1 MTAKRGR
8 RAFDIDMP
16 ETAQAGAQAKPS
28 GPRATMIGEPRRGPM
43 ATAIAETSL
52 ALGERQAEEAA
63 IRAENDALAAAHA
76 RAKRMGLVV
85 EMIPLDQ
92 ILSTKLM
99 RDRTMRGVETDLQ
112 ELKDSLLAVGLS
124 NPIRVERAGEGEY
137 ELIQGLRRLTAYRAL
152 YEETGDEVWATIPA
166 SLTQAGETTEALY
179 RRMVDENLVRKDVS
193 FAEMALLARAYMDD
207 PETGCVDI
215 AHAVKVLYGSA
226 SYQKRSYIRSF
237 AELMDRFDKYLEHPE
252 AISRNLGIAL
262 RQRMG
267 EIEGF
272 SGALQKALRA
282 IGPGQSEEAELAIL
296 RRFSAGDIGVDD
308 AAPPRGAKL
317 APKGETRFAFKR
329 PTGEASCKAGQG
341 RVEIR
346 GPEDFSSYSPAALKR
361 AVAAF
366 YDALG

>member
-16 ETAQAGAQAKPS
+16 AETPA
-28 GPRATMIGEPRRGPM
+28 PRATLIGEPRRGPM
-43 ATAIAETSL
+43 ATAISETSA
-52 ALGERQAEEAA
+52 ALDTRRAEEAA

-92 ILSTKLM
+92 IASAKLL
-99 RDRTMRGVETDLQ
+99 RDRTPRGVEADLQ

-124 NPIRVERAGEGEY
+124 NPIRVERVGEGEY

-152 YEETGDEVWATIPA
+152 YGETGDAVWATIPA
-166 SLTQAGETTEALY
+166 SLTQEGETTEALY

-193 FAEMALLARAYMDD
+193 FAEMALLARAYMND
-207 PETGCVDI
+207 PDTGCVDI
-215 AHAVKVLYGSA
+215 PHAVKVLYGSA

-262 RQRMG
+262 SQRMG

-272 SGALQKALRA
+272 SGALQKALRK
-282 IGPGQSEEAELAIL
+282 IGPDQSETAELAVL
-296 RRFSAGDIGVDD
+296 RRFAAGDIGGDIGAGD
-308 AAPPRGAKL
+308 TAPPRGAKA
-317 APKGETRFAFKR
+317 APAGETRVALKR
-329 PTGEASCKAGQG
+329 PTGEARCKAGQG

-361 AVAAF
+361 AVQAF

>member
-16 ETAQAGAQAKPS
+16 ETAQT
-28 GPRATMIGEPRRGPM
+28 PRATLIGEPRRGPM
-43 ATAIAETSL
+43 ATAISETSV
-52 ALGERQAEEAA
+52 AVDQRQAEEAA
-63 IRAENDALAAAHA
+63 IRAENDSLAAAHA

-85 EMIPLDQ
+85 EMIPLDA
-92 ILSTKLM
+92 IFSTKLM
-99 RDRTMRGVETDLQ
+99 RDRTMRGVETDIQ

-124 NPIRVERAGEGEY
+124 NPIRVEVAGEGEY

-237 AELMDRFDKYLEHPE
+237 AELMDRLDKYLEHPE
-252 AISRNLGIAL
+252 AISRNLGISL

-267 EIEGF
+267 EIGGF
-272 SGALQKALRA
+272 SGALQKALKK
-282 IGPGQSEEAELAIL
+282 IGPSQSEEEELAVL
-296 RRFSAGDIGVDD
+296 RRFAAGDAWAED
-308 AAPPRGAKL
+308 APAPRPSSKTAPR
-317 APKGETRFAFKR
+317 GETRFAFNR
-329 PTGEASCKAGQG
+329 PTGDGRCKAGQG

-361 AVAAF
+361 AVQAF

>member
-16 ETAQAGAQAKPS
+16 AEPQL
-28 GPRATMIGEPRRGPM
+28 PRATLIGEPRRGPM
-43 ATAIAETSL
+43 ATAISETSN
-52 ALGERQAEEAA
+52 ALDERRAEEAA

-92 ILSTKLM
+92 IASAKLL
-99 RDRTMRGVETDLQ
+99 RDRTARGVETDLE
-112 ELKDSLLAVGLS
+112 ELKASLKAVGLS
-124 NPIRVERAGEGEY
+124 NPIRVEAAGEGAY

-152 YEETGDEVWATIPA
+152 YEETGDEIWATIPA

-193 FAEMALLARAYMDD
+193 FAEMALLARAYMSD
-207 PETGCVDI
+207 PETGCVDLP
-215 AHAVKVLYGSA
+215 HAVKVLYGSA

-237 AELMDRFDKYLEHPE
+237 AELMDQFDKYLEHPE
-252 AISRNLGIAL
+252 AISRNLGLTL
-262 RQRMG
+262 RQRMS
-267 EIEGF
+267 EVDGF
-272 SGALQKALRA
+272 IGALQKALKK
-282 IGPGQSEEAELAIL
+282 IGPGQSEEAEQAVL
-296 RRFSAGDIGVDD
+296 RRFSAGDIGGDD
-308 AAPPRGAKL
+308 AASPRGAKS
-317 APKGETRFAFKR
+317 APKGETRFAFRR
-329 PTGEASCKAGQG
+329 PTGEARCKAGQG

-346 GPEDFSSYSPAALKR
+346 GPEDFSSYSPATLKR

>member
-16 ETAQAGAQAKPS
+16 AEAQAKPS
-28 GPRATMIGEPRRGPM
+28 GPRATLIGEPRRGPM
-43 ATAIAETSL
+43 ATAISETSA
-52 ALGERQAEEAA
+52 ALDTRRAEEAA

-92 ILSTKLM
+92 IASTKLM
-99 RDRTMRGVETDLQ
+99 RDRTTRGVEVDLQ

-124 NPIRVERAGEGEY
+124 NPIRVEKAREGY

-152 YEETGDEVWATIPA
+152 YEETGDEIWATIPA
-166 SLTQAGETTEALY
+166 SIMQDGETTEALY

-193 FAEMALLARAYMDD
+193 FAEMALLARAYMED

-215 AHAVKVLYGSA
+215 PHAVKVLFGSV

-237 AELMDRFDKYLEHPE
+237 ADLMDRFDKYLEHPE

-262 RQRMG
+262 SQRMG

-272 SGALQKALRA
+272 SGALQKALRK
-282 IGPGQSEEAELAIL
+282 IGPGQSQEAELAVL
-296 RRFSAGDIGVDD
+296 RRFAAGDGWADD
-308 AAPPRGAKL
+308 TPAGAPVGTKSPTATKR
-317 APKGETRFAFKR
+317 ETRFAVSR
-329 PTGEASCKAGQG
+329 PTGQARCKAGQG

-346 GPEDFSSYSPAALKR
+346 APEDFSSYSPAALKR
-361 AVAAF
+361 AVQAF

>member
-16 ETAQAGAQAKPS
+16 DTAQKGAPI
-28 GPRATMIGEPRRGPM
+28 PRATLVGEPRRGPM
-43 ATAIAETSL
+43 ATAISETSV
-52 ALGERQAEEAA
+52 ALDQRQAEEAA
-63 IRAENDALAAAHA
+63 IRAENDSLAAAHA

-85 EMIPLDQ
+85 EMIPLDR
-92 ILSTKLM
+92 IFSTKLM

-112 ELKDSLLAVGLS
+112 ELKDSLKAVGLS
-124 NPIRVERAGEGEY
+124 NPIRVEPAGGGEY

-152 YEETGDEVWATIPA
+152 YEETGDEVWASIPA

-215 AHAVKVLYGSA
+215 PHAVKALYGSA

-237 AELMDRFDKYLEHPE
+237 AELMDRLDKYLEHPE
-252 AISRNLGIAL
+252 AISRNLGLAL

-267 EIEGF
+267 EVEGF
-272 SGALQKALRA
+272 SGALQKALKA
-282 IGPGQSEEAELAIL
+282 IGPGQSEEAELAVL
-296 RRFSAGDIGVDD
+296 RRFAAGDAWAED
-308 AAPPRGAKL
+308 APSPRASSKT
-317 APKGETRFAFKR
+317 APKGETRFVFNR
-329 PTGEASCKAGQG
+329 PTGEARCKAGQG

-361 AVAAF
+361 AVQAF

>member
-16 ETAQAGAQAKPS
+16 DTAPT
-28 GPRATMIGEPRRGPM
+28 PRATLIGEPRRGPM
-43 ATAIAETSL
+43 ATAIAETST
-52 ALGERQAEEAA
+52 ALNERQAEEAA
-63 IRAENDALAAAHA
+63 IRAENDSLAAAHA
-76 RAKRMGLVV
+76 RAKRMGLVI
-85 EMIPLDQ
+85 EMIPLDR
-92 ILSTKLM
+92 IFSTKLM

-124 NPIRVERAGEGEY
+124 NPIRVEPAEEGEY

-152 YEETGDEVWATIPA
+152 YEETGDEVWAAIPA
-166 SLTQAGETTEALY
+166 SITQAGETTEALY

-193 FAEMALLARAYMDD
+193 FAEMALLAQAYMDD

-215 AHAVKVLYGSA
+215 PHAVKVLYGSA

-237 AELMDRFDKYLEHPE
+237 ADLMERLDKYLEHPE
-252 AISRNLGIAL
+252 AISRNLGLTL

-272 SGALQKALRA
+272 SGALQRALKQ
-282 IGPGQSEEAELAIL
+282 IGPGQSEEEELAVL
-296 RRFSAGDIGVDD
+296 RRFAGGDPW
-308 AAPPRGAKL
+308 AEERSSPPAPKT
-317 APKGETRFAFKR
+317 APKGETRFVFKR
-329 PTGEASCKAGQG
+329 PTGEARCKAGQG

-361 AVAAF
+361 AVQAF